1 MSINDNVR
9 FTPQEKPVLILIL
22 LTYFMILLDS
32 SIVFTSIPV
41 MKADL
46 GLSAAEMSWVQDAYT
61 LAFGGALLLGA
72 QLGEVW
78 GRTRV
83 FLGGLIVF
91 AVASLIV
98 GMASTAHI
106 LIAARALQGLGAA
119 VVAPTSLTLITAVF
133 HDTVK
138 RTRAT
143 AAYGTMAGLGSSG
156 GMLIGGLIT
165 TFLSWRFGFWINVPI
180 AVVVL
185 VLAVRF
191 LPALPPRPG
200 RFDVLGAVLLTGS
213 MFLITLAL
221 VERSVLPG
229 IIGAIVLVMA
239 VAWERKAS
247 APILPEHLWYH
258 RVRGLTLIARLLF
271 AASLFGMLF
280 MTAQYFELTLGYS
293 ALTAGLL
300 MLVNCVP
307 HGATGIMVS
316 SLVTRFGLRRLLLT
330 GLASTATG
338 LGLIAWGMH
347 GSLPILL
354 LGMVLAGLGQGASF
368 GPITSVGIWQSS
380 PSEAGAA
387 SGIVNTGHQMGATTG
402 VAGLTSLLAFS
413 PHYSTPLTVS
423 AILMVVALL
432 VMLAATRK
440 LEN

>member
-1 MSINDNVR
+1 M
-9 FTPQEKPVLILIL
+9 
-22 LTYFMILLDS
+22 
-32 SIVFTSIPV
+32 
-41 MKADL
+41 
-46 GLSAAEMSWVQDAYT
+46 
-61 LAFGGALLLGA
+61 
-72 QLGEVW
+72 
-78 GRTRV
+78 
-83 FLGGLIVF
+83 
-91 AVASLIV
+91 
-98 GMASTAHI
+98 
-106 LIAARALQGLGAA
+106 
-119 VVAPTSLTLITAVF
+119 LITAVF

-138 RTRAT
+138 RTRDT

-156 GMLIGGLIT
+156 EMLIGGLIT

-191 LPALPPRPG
+191 LPALPSRPG
-200 RFDVLGAVLLTGS
+200 RFDLLGAVLLTGS

-247 APILPEHLWYH
+247 APILPEHLWHH

-271 AASLFGMLF
+271 AASLFGMYF
-280 MTAQYFELTLGYS
+280 MTTQYFELTLGYS

-307 HGATGIMVS
+307 QGATGIMVS

-330 GLASTATG
+330 GLASTVVG

-354 LGMVLAGLGQGASF
+354 LGMILTGLGQGASF

-387 SGIVNTGHQMGATTG
+387 SGIINTGHQMGATTG
-402 VAGLTSLLAFS
+402 VAGLTGLLVFS

-432 VMLAATRK
+432 IMLAATRE